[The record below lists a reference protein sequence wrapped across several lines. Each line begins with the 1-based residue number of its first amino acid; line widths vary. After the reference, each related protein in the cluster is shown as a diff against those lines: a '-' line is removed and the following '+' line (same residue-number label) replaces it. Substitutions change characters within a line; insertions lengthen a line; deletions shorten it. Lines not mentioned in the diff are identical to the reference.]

1 MSSQGS
7 PRMAQFPSGDTS
19 FTLLRASSFGI
30 LRQDSWQTL
39 DALDSPYPRAGSRLS
54 TLSDKFSLA
63 PDPRLWGSDL
73 SPDLVETDDALH
85 NPDAETGS
93 KNDPKELLMNKRGI
107 INLGCLLSICI
118 GILFLF
124 IGYPIVMYSRHRK
137 LAVPGYNLGGINST
151 GQIPSLGN
159 WGLIDLDTPKDAY
172 VIESYKDG
180 QRLQLV
186 FSDEFNTDGRSFY
199 PGDDPYWEAG
209 DLHYWGTNNLEWY
222 DPEAVTTANGSLV
235 ITFSE
240 KNTHNLNYQGG
251 LVTTW
256 NKFCFTGGYIE
267 AAVQLPGANNVAG
280 MWPAVWTMGNLGR
293 AGYGASL
300 EGMWPYT
307 YDACDVGTAPNQTH
321 NGLPYAATV
330 DGDWAY
336 DYALSYLPG
345 QKLSRCT
352 CDGEDHPGP
361 KHPDGTYVGRAA
373 PEIDVIEA
381 QMGGQPLMGQVSQSA
396 QFAPFDRSYRWN
408 NNSET
413 MHIVDPSRSA
423 LNGFVGN
430 VVQQAASVVTNTDQR
445 CYEFVEDCYSLFGFE
460 YKPGFDDA
468 YITWVSDGRVS
479 WTLNAAGVGPNP
491 AVEISARPIPQEPMY
506 IILNLGMSRNF
517 GDVDFANLVFPQRMR
532 IDYIRVYQPVDAIN
546 IGCNPKDFPTTDY
559 IERHMEAYS
568 NPNLTTWRDDYG
580 LPFPK
585 NSFIESC

>member
-1 MSSQGS
+1 MRCNSLPTTNVPIYLQ
-7 PRMAQFPSGDTS
+7 
-19 FTLLRASSFGI
+19 
-30 LRQDSWQTL
+30 
-39 DALDSPYPRAGSRLS
+39 
-54 TLSDKFSLA
+54 FSLA

-300 EGMWPYT
+300 EGM
-307 YDACDVGTAPNQTH
+307 VH
-321 NGLPYAATV
+321 F
-330 DGDWAY
+330 
-336 DYALSYLPG
+336 
-345 QKLSRCT
+345 
-352 CDGEDHPGP
+352 
-361 KHPDGTYVGRAA
+361 
-373 PEIDVIEA
+373 I
-381 QMGGQPLMGQVSQSA
+381 
-396 QFAPFDRSYRWN
+396 APFEFHNLWWTYSTFYSGPTPMMPAT
-408 NNSET
+408 SEPLQIKPTMAFPTPPQSMETGHMT
-413 MHIVDPSRSA
+413 MHFPIFPARNSLDAPATGKITQV
-423 LNGFVGN
+423 LNTLMERTSDE
-430 VVQQAASVVTNTDQR
+430 QRLKSTSSKRKWEAS
-445 CYEFVEDCYSLFGFE
+445 
-460 YKPGFDDA
+460 
-468 YITWVSDGRVS
+468 
-479 WTLNAAGVGPNP
+479 
-491 AVEISARPIPQEPMY
+491 
-506 IILNLGMSRNF
+506 
-517 GDVDFANLVFPQRMR
+517 
-532 IDYIRVYQPVDAIN
+532 
-546 IGCNPKDFPTTDY
+546 
-559 IERHMEAYS
+559 H
-568 NPNLTTWRDDYG
+568 
-580 LPFPK
+580 
-585 NSFIESC
+585 